1 MLTWSLTELADILD
15 VSPSTIRTWIQL
27 KKIKAVKTCN
37 KEGNVIRD
45 AALFD
50 FLDDHPKYMQIF
62 LYKMM
67 NNSSIGE
74 KSSSEVY
81 NYLQRKGYLP

>member
-1 MLTWSLTELADILD
+1 MLTWTLNELSDILD
-15 VSPSTIRTWIQL
+15 VSPSTIRSWIHL
-27 KKIKAVKTCN
+27 KKIRAVKTCN

-45 AALFD
+45 AALFN
-50 FLDDHPKYMQIF
+50 FLDEHPKYMHIF
-62 LYKMM
+62 LYKLM
-67 NNSSIGE
+67 NNSSFGE

>member
-1 MLTWSLTELADILD
+1 MLTWTLNELSDILD
-15 VSPSTIRTWIQL
+15 VSPSTIRSWIQL

-50 FLDDHPKYMQIF
+50 FLHEHPKYLQIF
-62 LYKMM
+62 MYKLFQ
-67 NNSSIGE
+67 NSTFCGMDS
-74 KSSSEVY
+74 KEVLH
-81 NYLQRKGYLP
+81 YLQRKGYLP

>member
-1 MLTWSLTELADILD
+1 MLTWSLNELSDILD
-15 VSPSTIRTWIQL
+15 VSPSTIRSWIQL

-45 AALFD
+45 TALFD
-50 FLDDHPKYMQIF
+50 FLRGHPKYMQIF
-62 LYKMM
+62 LYKLM

-74 KSSSEVY
+74 RSSSDVY
-81 NYLQRKGYLP
+81 NYLHRKGYLP